1 MGTDNLSYG
10 VNFPEL
16 KNTIERE
23 ITMNTSLRHVITVI
37 FIIMFMQLPLS
48 SQTFSFELPEKKPLN
63 LKPLSKISFSDLN
76 EASGLVKSRLWENVF
91 WTLNDSG
98 DEARIFP
105 ISSIGE
111 ILKPEWM
118 KDYRGIQIPDAVN
131 VDWESIATDDQ
142 GHLIIADCGNNS
154 NARRD
159 LALYIIK
166 EPYPWETVTT
176 RVYRKIHFYYPEQKN
191 FPSTVKN
198 FDAEA
203 IYWRHG
209 KVYLFTKNRGDNQ
222 SSLYE
227 IDLKSGEED
236 IAAKLMGKFNTAGRV
251 TGTDIHP
258 DGKELIVLTEKSIW
272 LFEVDKENQAFF
284 EGKIYWLP
292 ITMPQCEAI
301 CFDDDRIL
309 LLNEPGDLYEISKKQ
324 FELIKE

>member
-1 MGTDNLSYG
+1 MNHHFDRGLPMKILS
-10 VNFPEL
+10 FL
-16 KNTIERE
+16 TI
-23 ITMNTSLRHVITVI
+23 SFI
-37 FIIMFMQLPLS
+37 FISVLIPTPMLCQQNSFKFPDVEPLI
-48 SQTFSFELPEKKPLN
+48 
-63 LKPLSKISFSDLN
+63 LKPYSKITYTQLN

-176 RVYRKIHFYYPEQKN
+176 RVYRKIHFYYPEQKD

-227 IDLKSGEED
+227 IDLKSGEEE

-258 DGKELIVLTEKSIW
+258 NGKELIVLTEKSIW
-272 LFEVDKENQAFF
+272 LFEVDKENQGFF

-292 ITMPQCEAI
+292 ISMPQCEAI

>member
-1 MGTDNLSYG
+1 MHDNFRY
-10 VNFPEL
+10 
-16 KNTIERE
+16 
-23 ITMNTSLRHVITVI
+23 VINVMVI
-37 FIIMFMQLPLS
+37 IIFMWLPVS
-48 SQTFSFELPEKKPLN
+48 SQTYSFKLPEKQPLT
-63 LKPLSKISFSDLN
+63 LKSLSKITYPDLN

-98 DEARIFP
+98 DKARIFP

-131 VDWESIATDDQ
+131 VDWESIATDDK
-142 GHLIIADCGNNS
+142 GNLIIADCGNNS

-159 LALYIIK
+159 LALYIVK

-176 RVYRKIHFYYPEQKN
+176 RVFKKIYYFYPEQN
-191 FPSTVKN
+191 EFPSTIKN

-203 IYWRHG
+203 IYWRYG

-227 IDLKSGEED
+227 IDLNSGEKE
-236 IAAKLMGKFNTAGRV
+236 IPAKLIGKFNTAGRV

-258 DGKELIVLTEKSIW
+258 NGKELIVLTEKSIW
-272 LFEVDKENQAFF
+272 LFEVKKDKQAFF
-284 EGKIYWLP
+284 EGKISWLP
-292 ITMPQCEAI
+292 ITMPQCESI
-301 CFDDDRIL
+301 CFDDNRIL
-309 LLNEPGDLYEISKKQ
+309 LLNEPGDLYEISKEQ